1 MIGLALR
8 EEYGFSILVLGMY
21 RTTYES
27 MRLRTSEVRN
37 FMTGKRRK
45 KHVGCLKERKKE
57 KEERENETENVNL
70 NLNLNFELELEL

>member
-1 MIGLALR
+1 MDFL
-8 EEYGFSILVLGMY
+8 FWFLVC
-21 RTTYES
+21 TTYEI
-27 MRLRTSEVRN
+27 EN

-70 NLNLNFELELEL
+70 NLNLNFESDSDSEKSKVMKKMNECYKIIKL